1 MSIAA
6 GFASEIL
13 KHVKLNDGR
22 TEFQSW
28 AHNFNLIK
36 PMPMKLENFVEHFL
50 YQLNSEED
58 LLVYA
63 FMVLDRAFGEI
74 TSLNVHRMVFTALT
88 ISYKFCTDCPA
99 TNTQI
104 EKVGGLKPGELMALE
119 TVLLNVCQW
128 KINYLQYD
136 NTENYLLEAGK
147 IEIASRKELD
157 IDEFGDM
164 DHFEDSDMTTCETNE
179 SFSELSAFFAF

>member
-22 TEFQSW
+22 KEFQSW

-50 YQLNSEED
+50 YQMNSEED

-63 FMVLDRAFGEI
+63 FIILEKAYEEMTLF
-74 TSLNVHRMVFTALT
+74 NVHRLVFTALA

-99 TNTQI
+99 TNIQI
-104 EKVGGLKPGELMALE
+104 EKVGGFKPGELMTLE
-119 TVLLNVCQW
+119 TVLLDVCQW
-128 KINYLQYD
+128 KINYLHYD
-136 NTENYLLEAGK
+136 DTENYLLEAGK
-147 IEIASRKELD
+147 IEIALRKEQD
-157 IDEFGDM
+157 IDEFGDLY
-164 DHFEDSDMTTCETNE
+164 DVEDGEMTTCETNE
-179 SFSELSAFFAF
+179 SFSELSAFFTF

>member
-13 KHVKLNDGR
+13 KQVKLNDGR

-50 YQLNSEED
+50 YQMNSEEN
-58 LLVYA
+58 LIVYA
-63 FMVLDRAFGEI
+63 FMVLDRAFEEM

-99 TNTQI
+99 TNMQI

-119 TVLLNVCQW
+119 TVLLDVCQW
-128 KINYLQYD
+128 KINHLQYD
-136 NTENYLLEAGK
+136 DTENYLLEAGE

-157 IDEFGDM
+157 IEEFGDM
-164 DHFEDSDMTTCETNE
+164 DDFEDCDMNTCESNE
-179 SFSELSAFFAF
+179 SFSELGAFFTF